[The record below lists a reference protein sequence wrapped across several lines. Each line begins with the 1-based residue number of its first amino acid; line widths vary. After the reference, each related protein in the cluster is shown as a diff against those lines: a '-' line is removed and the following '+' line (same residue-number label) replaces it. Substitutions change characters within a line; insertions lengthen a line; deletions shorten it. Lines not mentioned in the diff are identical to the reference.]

1 MTDPAPYRRPYP
13 NTQPEYLFPK
23 YASTVKGEP
32 SASASSAVAAM
43 AEVLQGLEIDTAA
56 MRANVERLRARL
68 GADAGAESGH
78 GAAAMIERALA
89 MWRETAP

>member
-1 MTDPAPYRRPYP
+1 MGD
-13 NTQPEYLFPK
+13 
-23 YASTVKGEP
+23 
-32 SASASSAVAAM
+32 
-43 AEVLQGLEIDTAA
+43 VLQGLEIDTAA

-68 GADAGAESGH
+68 GADAGAETVH